1 MTALVTHKVTP
12 MIGNSAPQSG
22 FDNRQMS
29 LLRDTICKGA
39 TPDEFQMFAHVCKK
53 TGLDPFMKQ
62 VFPVRRW
69 DAKLRREV
77 MTIQTSID
85 GYRLIA
91 DRTGRYA
98 PGREPTFV
106 ERSDGTLLSATSY
119 VKKQTADG
127 TWHEVAA
134 TAYYEEYVQRFTDK
148 STGESKPT
156 KFWADMP
163 HSQTAKCAESLALRK
178 AFPAEMSGIYTKEEM
193 QQAETVEVS
202 SAAVAPQL
210 AAVVPIDRPSKQ
222 EEEELQELI
231 KNCSAEFQQNVEF
244 HMQEKKMPAWGV
256 MSRGFYNALKSKA
269 QADFEEFTAK
279 TLEVE
284 SAPSVFDA

>member
-1 MTALVTHKVTP
+1 MTALVRQNITP
-12 MIGNSAPQSG
+12 ITAHTDAQG
-22 FDNRQMS
+22 FDSRQMT

-62 VFPVRRW
+62 VFPVKRW
-69 DAKLRREV
+69 DAKLKREV

-98 PGREPTFV
+98 PGREPTFATKP
-106 ERSDGTLLSATSY
+106 DGSILSATSY

-134 TAYYEEYVQRFTDK
+134 TAFYDEYCQKFADR
-148 STGESKPT
+148 SSGELKAT

-163 HSQTAKCAESLALRK
+163 HSQTAKCAEALALRK
-178 AFPAEMSGIYTKEEM
+178 AFPAEMSGIYTKDEM
-193 QQAETVEVS
+193 QQSEAVEVPS
-202 SAAVAPQL
+202 VPVSAAAL
-210 AAVVPIDRPSKQ
+210 DRPTKQ
-222 EEEELQELI
+222 EEDDLQAFI
-231 KNCSAEFQQNVEF
+231 AGCSADFQENVRF
-244 HMQEKKMPAWGV
+244 HMGEKKMPAWGV
-256 MSRGFYNALKSKA
+256 MSRGFFNALRTKA
-269 QADFEEFTAK
+269 EADFEAFSIKDAIVSE
-279 TLEVE
+279 E
-284 SAPSVFDA
+284 SSPSVFDE

>member
-1 MTALVTHKVTP
+1 MTALVRQNITP
-12 MIGNSAPQSG
+12 ITAHTEAQS
-22 FDNRQMS
+22 FDNKQMS

-62 VFPVRRW
+62 VFPVKRW

-106 ERSDGTLLSATSY
+106 EKADGTLVSATAY
-119 VKKQTADG
+119 VKKQTCDG

-134 TAYYEEYVQRFTDK
+134 TAYYEEYCQRFADK
-148 STGESKPT
+148 ATGEMRPT

-193 QQAETVEVS
+193 QQSESVEVLT
-202 SAAVAPQL
+202 APAV
-210 AAVVPIDRPSKQ
+210 AAVVERPSKQ
-222 EEEELQELI
+222 EEDELQAFI
-231 KNCSAEFQQNVEF
+231 DTCSTDFQKNVKS
-244 HMQEKKMPAWGV
+244 HMQENKMPKWGV
-256 MSRGFYNALKSKA
+256 MSRGFFNALRTKA
-269 QADFEEFTAK
+269 EADFEALSTK
-279 TLEVE
+279 EVDVTFE
-284 SAPSVFDA
+284 PSVFDE

>member
-1 MTALVTHKVTP
+1 MSALVRQNITP
-12 MIGNSAPQSG
+12 ITESQG
-22 FDNRQMS
+22 FDNRQVS

-39 TPDEFQMFAHVCKK
+39 TADEFQMFAHICKK

-62 VFPVRRW
+62 VFPVKRW
-69 DAKLRREV
+69 DAKLKREV

-85 GYRLIA
+85 GYRLLA

-106 ERSDGTLLSATSY
+106 LKADGSLLSATAY

-127 TWHEVAA
+127 TWHEIAA
-134 TAYYEEYVQRFTDK
+134 TAFYDEYCQKFMDK
-148 STGESKPT
+148 GTGEMKAT

-163 HSQTAKCAESLALRK
+163 HSQTAKCAEALALRK

-193 QQAETVEVS
+193 QQSETVEAPSISV
-202 SAAVAPQL
+202 AAVS
-210 AAVVPIDRPSKQ
+210 VERPSVL
-222 EEEELQELI
+222 EEEDLQEFILS
-231 KNCSAEFQQNVEF
+231 CSPEFQENVRF

-256 MSRGFYNALKSKA
+256 MSKGFFNALKNKA
-269 QADFEEFTAK
+269 EADYQEFTSK
-279 TLEVE
+279 TVPIGD
-284 SAPSVFDA
+284 SPSVFDE